1 MKSDINIEQIIK
13 MMPHRYPF
21 LLIDRLIKVE
31 KDEYAIGLKNVT
43 INEPFFSGH
52 FPGRKVMPGVL
63 IIETMAQT
71 SGALVV
77 CSYGEKAMGKL
88 VYFMSIDKARFRK
101 LVIPG
106 DQLLVEVKKKQSR
119 KLVWKFDCIG
129 RVDNQIVAEATI
141 TAMIVDNKDDWDSSY
156 GYY

>member
-1 MKSDINIEQIIK
+1 MNDIIHIEEIIK

-31 KDEYAIGLKNVT
+31 KDEFAVGLKNVT
-43 INEPFFSGH
+43 INEPFFLGH
-52 FPGRKVMPGVL
+52 FPERKVMPGVL
-63 IIETMAQT
+63 IIESMAQT

-77 CSYGEKAMGKL
+77 CSYGKKAMGKL

-106 DQLLVEVKKKQSR
+106 DQLFIEVKKKQSR
-119 KLVWKFDCIG
+119 RSVWKFDCVG
-129 RVDNQIVAEATI
+129 KVDKQIVAEATI
-141 TAMIVDNKDDWDSSY
+141 TAMIVEKDA
-156 GYY
+156 

>member
-1 MKSDINIEQIIK
+1 MNDIIHIEEIIK

-31 KDEYAIGLKNVT
+31 KDEFALGLKNVT
-43 INEPFFSGH
+43 INEPFFLGH
-52 FPGRKVMPGVL
+52 FPERKVMPGVL
-63 IIETMAQT
+63 IIESMAQT

-77 CSYGEKAMGKL
+77 CSYGKKAMGKL

-106 DQLLVEVKKKQSR
+106 DQLFIEVRKKQSR
-119 KLVWKFDCIG
+119 RSVWKFDCVG
-129 RVDNQIVAEATI
+129 KVDKQIVAEATI
-141 TAMIVDNKDDWDSSY
+141 TAMIVEKDA
-156 GYY
+156 

>member
-1 MKSDINIEQIIK
+1 MTKIIDIEKIIE

-31 KDEYAIGLKNVT
+31 KDEFAIGLKNVT
-43 INEPFFSGH
+43 INEPFFLGH
-52 FPGRKVMPGVL
+52 FPGKKVMPGVL
-63 IIETMAQT
+63 IIESMAQT

-77 CSYGEKAMGKL
+77 CSYGKEAMGKL

-106 DQLLVEVKKKQSR
+106 DQLLVEVNKKQSR
-119 KLVWKFDCIG
+119 KSVWKFDCIAK
-129 RVDNQIVAEATI
+129 VDEQIVAEATI
-141 TAMIVDNKDDWDSSY
+141 TAMIVENDD
-156 GYY
+156 